1 MYRARFFFD
10 AGSGTVLWSANDEA
24 RDRFDYPIE
33 LDRLPVSSGLR
44 AELVRLVEEYDTSL
58 DWDDPAGPSPW
69 SAERCDRFTKAVRS
83 ARARLQ
89 VELRED
95 WEIVDEFDKHECR
108 VHRPST

>member
-1 MYRARFFFD
+1 VYRARFFFD

-33 LDRLPVSSGLR
+33 LDRLPVSDDLR

-58 DWDDPAGPSPW
+58 DWDYPPNPTPW
-69 SAERCDRFTKAVRS
+69 SAEQCDRFNNAVRS

-89 VELRED
+89 VELRD
-95 WEIVDEFDKHECR
+95 WEIVDEFDKL
-108 VHRPST
+108 